1 MFTSWKEVAADRTVS
16 ALSYLPN
23 VFWNGIG
30 QAGAW
35 LLDRQKGHIARAS
48 IKLAMP
54 DIDPQHSHRI
64 AREAARHSLNYV
76 LSLPRLKHTRYQL
89 HNLTTVQEA
98 VAEGRGVIIISLHTG
113 PPDLGTMALT
123 QAGIQ
128 TKTVIGAG
136 KQSPWLNS
144 LGRSAL
150 QRAGIQFI
158 QRGNPIAVLQ
168 AIKQKYAVFLYS
180 DMRAREMPV
189 TFFGQET
196 SAPASGI
203 YTAML
208 SKSPILFHYC
218 TLAENGEWQLHFER
232 FDIELK
238 DNRNNSVQ
246 HNLQRLIHKMEAVI
260 REHPEL
266 WIWHYDR
273 FKLKKKI
280 RKHE

>member
-1 MFTSWKEVAADRTVS
+1 M
-16 ALSYLPN
+16 ALSYLPD
-23 VFWNGIG
+23 VFWNGVC
-30 QAGAW
+30 QLGAW

-54 DIDPQHSHRI
+54 DMEPRHSHQI
-64 AREAARHSLNYV
+64 ARASARHSLNYV
-76 LSLPRLKHTRYQL
+76 LSLPRLKHTCYQL
-89 HNLTTVQEA
+89 HDLPTVQKA
-98 VAEGRGVIIISLHTG
+98 VAEDRGVIIISLHTG

-123 QAGIQ
+123 RAGID

-144 LGRSAL
+144 LGCSAL

-158 QRGNPIAVLQ
+158 KRGNPTAVIQ

-180 DMRAREMPV
+180 DMRAKEMPV
-189 TFFGQET
+189 TFFGHET

-203 YTAML
+203 YIAIL
-208 SKSPILFHYC
+208 SKTPILFHYC
-218 TLAENGEWQLHFER
+218 TLAENGEWQLWFER

-238 DNRNNSVQ
+238 GNRNDSVQ

-260 REHPEL
+260 RNHPEL

-273 FKLKKKI
+273 FNLKKKI
-280 RKHE
+280 RKPSQRLFTKKW